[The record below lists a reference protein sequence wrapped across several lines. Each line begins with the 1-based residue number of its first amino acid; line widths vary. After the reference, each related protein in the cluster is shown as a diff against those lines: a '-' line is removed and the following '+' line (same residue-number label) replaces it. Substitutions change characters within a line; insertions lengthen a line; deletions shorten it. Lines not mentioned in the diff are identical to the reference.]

1 MSTIT
6 TAEQIRLLG
15 VPIDALTMSQAVALA
30 ERAIRRRSTLLVA
43 VVNAAKLVNLR
54 RRASLRRAIL
64 SADLVLADGM
74 SVVWAT
80 RLLRRPVPERVTG
93 IDLMMALLARADQ
106 CGYRVYCLGATDAV
120 LEQAVTRI
128 QRDFPHARIV
138 GRHNGYFSPDQ
149 AEQIAA
155 DIAAVRPDLLF
166 VAMSSPK
173 KEEFLAQ
180 WVPVMGVPVC
190 HGVGGAFDVLA
201 GRTKRAPQLWRR
213 LGLEWLY
220 RVLQEPRRLARR
232 YLVTN
237 TLFSWLVL
245 REMLGQGGT
254 DVPARS

>member
-1 MSTIT
+1 M
-6 TAEQIRLLG
+6 
-15 VPIDALTMSQAVALA
+15 
-30 ERAIRRRSTLLVA
+30 
-43 VVNAAKLVNLR
+43 VNAAKLVNLR
-54 RRASLRRAIL
+54 RKASLRKAVL
-64 SADLVLADGM
+64 SADVVLADGM

-93 IDLMMALLARADQ
+93 IDLMMALLVRADQ

-120 LEQAVTRI
+120 LEQAVARI
-128 QRDFPHARIV
+128 QHDFPHACVV
-138 GRHNGYFSPDQ
+138 GRHNGYFSPEQ

-166 VAMSSPK
+166 VAMSSPM
-173 KEEFLAQ
+173 KEEFLAH
-180 WVPVMGVPVC
+180 WAPVMGVPVC

-237 TLFSWLVL
+237 MLFSWLVL
-245 REMLGQGGT
+245 RELLSQGGAE
-254 DVPARS
+254 VSARS